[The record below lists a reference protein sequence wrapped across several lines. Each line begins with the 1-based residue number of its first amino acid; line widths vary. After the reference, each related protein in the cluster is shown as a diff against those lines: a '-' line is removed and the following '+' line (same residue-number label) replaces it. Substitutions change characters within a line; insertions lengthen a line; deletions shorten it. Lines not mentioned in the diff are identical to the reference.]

1 MKAAVF
7 EETGK
12 PIQLYDN
19 VDIIDPRAGEVRV
32 KVKYCSV
39 CHSDLSVIDGSLPA
53 FGPTILGHEAS
64 GIIESVGAGVTS
76 LKKGD
81 HVVLTPVPPCGTCYF
96 CVRGEATLCANNTSL
111 YTYALADGTHGSL
124 PQR

>member
-12 PIQLYDN
+12 PIQLYDD
-19 VDIIDPRAGEVRV
+19 VDIIDPRVGEVRV
-32 KVKYCSV
+32 KVEYCSV

-64 GIIESVGAGVTS
+64 GIVESVGAGVTT
-76 LKKGD
+76 LAKA
-81 HVVLTPVPPCGTCYF
+81 TP
-96 CVRGEATLCANNTSL
+96 S
-111 YTYALADGTHGSL
+111 S
-124 PQR
+124 